1 MILARQMLSVMAR
14 LISFQLKG
22 NIMLKNTHALV
33 LAGAVALPSFFLFA
47 QTAGAADAPV
57 ASPITA
63 NVTLASEYV
72 YRGISQTREK
82 LALQGGFDYA
92 HSSGLYVGTWGSNIS
107 WITDIEPAATSN
119 LELDVYAGYKG
130 SINSDISYDVGVLH
144 YDYPGSYPA
153 GFTSADTDELY
164 VAGSYKM
171 FTLKYSHSISNLFGY
186 ANSKNSSYLDAS
198 ANFEVMSGL
207 TLGLHAGHQK
217 IKNSSDFDY
226 TDYKVSL
233 TKDFG
238 GGLSVSGAYID
249 TNAKDALYTVKD
261 TKIADSRLVLSV
273 TKAF

>member
-1 MILARQMLSVMAR
+1 MRNLTKTLLFAGVLTVP
-14 LISFQLKG
+14 
-22 NIMLKNTHALV
+22 ALV
-33 LAGAVALPSFFLFA
+33 VSTPVFA
-47 QTAGAADAPV
+47 EDAPA
-57 ASPITA
+57 ASPISA

-92 HSSGLYVGTWGSNIS
+92 HSSGLYIGTWGSNIS
-107 WITDIEPAATSN
+107 WITDVESTATSN

-130 SINSDISYDVGVLH
+130 SAGDIGYDVGVLH

-153 GFTSADTDELY
+153 GFVSANTDELY

-171 FTLKYSHSISNLFGY
+171 FTLKYSHAISNLFGY
-186 ANSKNSSYLDAS
+186 SDSKGSNYIEAS

-217 IKNSSDFDY
+217 IKNYSDYSY

-238 GGLSVSGAYID
+238 GGLGVTGAYTD
-249 TNAKDALYTVKD
+249 TTGNKDLYTSKD
-261 TKIADSRLVLSV
+261 TKTADGRFVLSV
-273 TKAF
+273 SKAF

>member
-1 MILARQMLSVMAR
+1 MRK
-14 LISFQLKG
+14 ISQ
-22 NIMLKNTHALV
+22 ALV
-33 LAGAVALPSFFLFA
+33 LAGVVTLPALLSVSS
-47 QTAGAADAPV
+47 AGAAEAEA
-57 ASPITA
+57 ASPISA

-82 LALQGGFDYA
+82 MALQGGFDYA

-130 SINSDISYDVGVLH
+130 SVSDVSYDVGVLH

-153 GFTSADTDELY
+153 GFTSADTDEVY

-171 FTLKYSHSISNLFGY
+171 FTLKYSHSLSNLFGY
-186 ANSKNSSYLDAS
+186 ANSKGSSYIDAS
-198 ANFEVMSGL
+198 ASFEVMSGL

-217 IKNSSDFDY
+217 IKNASDYSY

-238 GGLSVSGAYID
+238 GGLSVSGAYMD
-249 TNAKDALYTVKD
+249 TNANEALYTVKD
-261 TKIADSRLVLSV
+261 TKIADSRFVLSV

>member
-1 MILARQMLSVMAR
+1 MR
-14 LISFQLKG
+14 
-22 NIMLKNTHALV
+22 KNAHALV

-47 QTAGAADAPV
+47 QTAGAADAAVTSPV
-57 ASPITA
+57 TA

-107 WITDIEPAATSN
+107 WITDVEPAATSN

-226 TDYKVSL
+226 TDYKISL